1 MFSVYLH
8 SLSDWDLF
16 HVLAGT
22 DIKFEISN
30 EEELEFELFLIFPSI
45 KIIHSVNYKVVINI
59 SDIP

>member
-30 EEELEFELFLIFPSI
+30 EEELEFRIKAVKFLYNSL
-45 KIIHSVNYKVVINI
+45 KLYYSK
-59 SDIP
+59 